1 MIAYKPGILGLCV
14 QGELI
19 LTGSPDCIL
28 PSEVLDFELDE

>member
-19 LTGSPDCIL
+19 LTGSL
-28 PSEVLDFELDE
+28 ELYSALGGAKPSL